1 MKIEQRNIDDIIPN
15 KYNTRVHG
23 STQIEEFKKSI
34 SKNGVLR
41 PIVIDE
47 NNVIL
52 AGHGLFQALR
62 EIGKK
67 KVDVLVKSGLSEKDK
82 KKLLLSDNKIYS
94 LGLDDYEMIDHIL
107 TELGEE
113 HDFDVPGYDSESLEE
128 LYGIK
133 SVEKDVENQSNV
145 MQEQRWTSDSEIPNP
160 QPDVPQRVL
169 EQRAEVETRQYVI
182 CQNCGEKIM
191 I

>member
-34 SKNGVLR
+34 IKNGVLR

-94 LGLDDYEMIDHIL
+94 LGLDNYEMIDHIL

-113 HDFDVPGYDSESLEE
+113 HDFEVPGYDSESLEE

-133 SVEKDVENQSNV
+133 SVEKDVENQSSV
-145 MQEQRWTSDSEIPNP
+145 MPEQNWTSDSEIPNP
-160 QPDVPQRVL
+160 QPDVPKRVM
-169 EQRAEVETRQYVI
+169 E
-182 CQNCGEKIM
+182 
-191 I
+191 